1 MYIGIKYC
9 GGCNSR
15 YDRVKL
21 VNDIKNCF
29 KDYEFN
35 YANGNEPF
43 DLILVI
49 NGCHI
54 SCASLENLR
63 YAHSNIFSRFIV
75 YVNNLILNTAFGVEK
90 LI

>member
-35 YANGNEPF
+35 YANGNESF

-54 SCASLENLR
+54 SCASLEGFKSRKGFL
-63 YAHSNIFSRFIV
+63 NITDNDIKEIAWQISKK
-75 YVNNLILNTAFGVEK
+75 LN
-90 LI
+90 

>member
-9 GGCNSR
+9 GGCNSG

-21 VNDIKNCF
+21 VNDIRNCF

-35 YANGNEPF
+35 YTNRNESF

-49 NGCHI
+49 NGCHV
-54 SCASLENLR
+54 SCASLEDFKSR
-63 YAHSNIFSRFIV
+63 KGFFNITDDDIKEIV
-75 YVNNLILNTAFGVEK
+75 SQVLKK
-90 LI
+90 LE

>member
-9 GGCNSR
+9 GGCNSK

-35 YANGNEPF
+35 YANENEYF

-54 SCASLENLR
+54 SCASLEDIKSRKGFL
-63 YAHSNIFSRFIV
+63 NIND
-75 YVNNLILNTAFGVEK
+75 NNIKEIAWQISKK
-90 LI
+90 LK